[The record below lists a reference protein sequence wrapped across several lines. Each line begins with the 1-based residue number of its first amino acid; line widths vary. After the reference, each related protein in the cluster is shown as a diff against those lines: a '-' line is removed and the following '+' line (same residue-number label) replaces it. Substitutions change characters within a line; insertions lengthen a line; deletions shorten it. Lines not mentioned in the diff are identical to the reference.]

1 MLFKE
6 SLQKLCK
13 RVPWLPMCFGSWVPL
28 RTCTAVQLLA
38 HAEKHWCDLIK
49 KLSQMTRAAFVH
61 MDTFPDHQGGEST
74 LTHGHGA
81 SLHCCHEQ
89 WSRAQYSNLKAL
101 PWSEKPRCF
110 EMSVPGFGYL
120 ALAFV
125 ALLCVLFMYL
135 FILRRREKIL
145 WCSRWAGQSTWG
157 IVSGV
162 LAHWAY
168 RLQKPPIKDI
178 TLSCP
183 CDVVLRF
190 N

>member
-1 MLFKE
+1 MQYSSMLFKE

-38 HAEKHWCDLIK
+38 LAEKHWCDLIK

-125 ALLCVLFMYL
+125 ALFYLCIYL
-135 FILRRREKIL
+135 FWGGEK
-145 WCSRWAGQSTWG
+145 RFY
-157 IVSGV
+157 GV
-162 LAHWAY
+162 QDEQDSL
-168 RLQKPPIKDI
+168 PE
-178 TLSCP
+178 
-183 CDVVLRF
+183 V
-190 N
+190 